1 MVPLYFESA
10 TSLALKIRR
19 GEITSEELTLLFIQR
34 IEQFDASINAVV
46 VRCFEE
52 AIMRAKE
59 LDGVFAKDGSTIG
72 PLHGV
77 PITVKENNDVKGLAT
92 MVGDPTKKDAPVA
105 YSNSPLVQRLLDAGA
120 VILGKTNLPIGCN
133 DVQTYNTVYGTTS
146 NPYDLSRTPGGS
158 SGGSAAALCAGLT
171 ALELGGDIGGS
182 IRVPAACCGIFG
194 HKSTLSAIP
203 FSYGPTRSHD
213 IVVKGPLSRSSE
225 DLELAMKLLAHIEG
239 PAKRA
244 LTIKLPCNEKKKHLK
259 DFRVAIWYD
268 DAVCPVDSDILTALK
283 KLVINLNVLGCTH
296 VVEGAKPFD
305 EKYGWKGGSA
315 KAFRIYKCLLA
326 TEENL
331 TMTPEEAQALLDTIT
346 TNTTYEK
353 RKQIEWI
360 TQSAQSWHR
369 ANIERQNMRMA
380 YERFFEE
387 FDVLV
392 CPICVSVAWPKDES
406 GSGSHEWEEQKR
418 SQKQRDECDVVQH
431 FWQVG
436 NRSIPGADGHKTP
449 YHDQVFWSG
458 VTNICGNPSTVF
470 PAGRAAKSK
479 TNMPVG
485 LQVVG
490 SEWNDLTTI
499 AFVKALEKEGGYSF
513 VPPKGY

>member
-1 MVPLYFESA
+1 
-10 TSLALKIRR
+10 
-19 GEITSEELTLLFIQR
+19 
-34 IEQFDASINAVV
+34 
-46 VRCFEE
+46 
-52 AIMRAKE
+52 
-59 LDGVFAKDGSTIG
+59 
-72 PLHGV
+72 
-77 PITVKENNDVKGLAT
+77 
-92 MVGDPTKKDAPVA
+92 
-105 YSNSPLVQRLLDAGA
+105 
-120 VILGKTNLPIGCN
+120 
-133 DVQTYNTVYGTTS
+133 
-146 NPYDLSRTPGGS
+146 
-158 SGGSAAALCAGLT
+158 
-171 ALELGGDIGGS
+171 
-182 IRVPAACCGIFG
+182 
-194 HKSTLSAIP
+194 
-203 FSYGPTRSHD
+203 
-213 IVVKGPLSRSSE
+213 
-225 DLELAMKLLAHIEG
+225 MKLLAHIKG
-239 PAKRA
+239 LAKRA
-244 LTIKLPCNEKKKHLK
+244 LTIKL
-259 DFRVAIWYD
+259 F
-268 DAVCPVDSDILTALK
+268 
-283 KLVINLNVLGCTH
+283 GCTH